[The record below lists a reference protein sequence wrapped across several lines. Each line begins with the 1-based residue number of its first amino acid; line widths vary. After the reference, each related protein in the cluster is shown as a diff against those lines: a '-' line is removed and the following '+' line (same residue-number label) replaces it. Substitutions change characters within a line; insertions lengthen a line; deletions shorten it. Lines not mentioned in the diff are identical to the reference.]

1 MGVPQLMS
9 LQPAGARV
17 NDPQLTMHCI
27 GTGFEDGCVIV
38 WNGGDEPTTF
48 INSGDVTTGV
58 NPTTVWEGISGLDDA
73 IPVQIRN
80 PGGELSNTKQFVFL
94 REQVL
99 MPAVTYAAT
108 LRPGVEGAMA
118 NEEPVDLIS
127 RTVED
132 AAGIGF
138 GKAVVQGIND
148 NGCKI
153 AGATGKVLGITVRER
168 SVRVSAL
175 SGNGFAQYD
184 TARIMNQGV
193 IWVKV
198 GSAVVAGNAVA
209 WTSATGLWGATGD
222 IVITDARFETSAG
235 ANGIAQVRLG
245 NLHG

>member
-1 MGVPQLMS
+1 
-9 LQPAGARV
+9 
-17 NDPQLTMHCI
+17 
-27 GTGFEDGCVIV
+27 
-38 WNGGDEPTTF
+38 
-48 INSGDVTTGV
+48 
-58 NPTTVWEGISGLDDA
+58 
-73 IPVQIRN
+73 
-80 PGGELSNTKQFVFL
+80 
-94 REQVL
+94 

-108 LRPGVEGAMA
+108 LRPGVEGALA

-138 GKAVVQGIND
+138 GKAVVQGTND

-153 AGATGKVLGITVRER
+153 AGATGKILGITVRER

-184 TARIMNQGV
+184 TARIMNMGV

-198 GSAVVAGNAVA
+198 GATAVVAGDVVA
-209 WTSATGLWGATGD
+209 WDNATQTFSKTGAITL
-222 IVITDARFETSAG
+222 TDARFETSSA